1 MWGKLSL
8 LLISFPTLREIIMDR
23 REILKMAAVVLGG
36 TLSGSLS
43 AAVMAGVNASGE
55 VSRQLFDASGRKS
68 LVILA
73 ELIIPETDTP
83 GAVAAGVPDFI
94 ELMVSDW
101 YTDTERTLFLEGLQ
115 ALSEYCQQTYSK
127 KFNDCSNDEQVIA
140 LQWSEQES
148 KKYVAKPSSPLSR
161 TIDEDSPFFTKI
173 KELTVLGYYTSEVGA
188 KQELHYNPMPM
199 KYDGDVDFADV
210 GRQWSY

>member
-1 MWGKLSL
+1 MN
-8 LLISFPTLREIIMDR
+8 R
-23 REILKMAAVVLGG
+23 REILKRAAIVLGG

-43 AAVMAGVNASGE
+43 AAVMAGVNSSGK
-55 VSRQLFDASGRKS
+55 VSRQIFDASDRKS

-83 GAVAAGVPDFI
+83 GAAAAGVPDFI

-101 YTDTERTLFLEGLQ
+101 YTDTERKVFLEGFRELN
-115 ALSEYCQQTYSK
+115 EYCQQTYSK
-127 KFNDCSNDEQVIA
+127 AFNDCSSDNQVSG
-140 LQWSEQES
+140 LQWSEKES
-148 KKYVAKPSSPLSR
+148 KKYPVKPSSPLSR
-161 TIDEDSPFFTKI
+161 SIDEDSPFFTKI

-188 KQELHYNPMPM
+188 KQELRYNPMPM
-199 KYDGDVDFADV
+199 EYDGDLNFADV

>member
-1 MWGKLSL
+1 
-8 LLISFPTLREIIMDR
+8 MDR

-101 YTDTERTLFLEGLQ
+101 YTDTERTLFWKV
-115 ALSEYCQQTYSK
+115 Y
-127 KFNDCSNDEQVIA
+127 
-140 LQWSEQES
+140 
-148 KKYVAKPSSPLSR
+148 R
-161 TIDEDSPFFTKI
+161 
-173 KELTVLGYYTSEVGA
+173 
-188 KQELHYNPMPM
+188 
-199 KYDGDVDFADV
+199 
-210 GRQWSY
+210 R

>member
-1 MWGKLSL
+1 MN
-8 LLISFPTLREIIMDR
+8 R
-23 REILKMAAVVLGG
+23 REILRMTAIVLGG

-43 AAVMAGVNASGE
+43 TAVMAGTDVAGKA
-55 VSRQLFDASGRKS
+55 SRQLFDASGRKA
-68 LVILA
+68 LELLA

-83 GAVAAGVPDFI
+83 GAIAAGVPDFI

-101 YTDTERTLFLEGLQ
+101 YTDTERKVFFTGLQ
-115 ALSEYCQQTYSK
+115 ELGEHCQKNYNK
-127 KFNDCSNDEQVIA
+127 EFNDCSHEEQVGA

-148 KKYVAKPSSPLSR
+148 KKYSAKPSSPLSR
-161 TIDEDSPFFTKI
+161 AIDEDSPFFTKI

-188 KQELHYNPMPM
+188 KQELRYNPMPM
-199 KYDGDVDFADV
+199 KYDGDLNFSDV